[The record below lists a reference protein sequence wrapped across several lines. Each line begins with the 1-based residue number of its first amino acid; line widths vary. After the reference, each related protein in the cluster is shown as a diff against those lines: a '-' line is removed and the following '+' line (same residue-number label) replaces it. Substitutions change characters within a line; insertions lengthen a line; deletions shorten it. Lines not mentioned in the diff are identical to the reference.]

1 MVAGVQILLGHDH
14 RELLLLG
21 EGIDRGGV
29 LVAVKV
35 DGLRLLGEHHRH
47 IAEML
52 DRHVKAFRR
61 HTRNADAGRL
71 DGQNLGDVLAGEM
84 SGPCRTH
91 AVEQAY
97 VALVVQKRVHL
108 EHITRLHRSLALDSL
123 LKFLH

>member
-52 DRHVKAFRR
+52 GR

-97 VALVVQKRVHL
+97 VHL
-108 EHITRLHRSLALDSL
+108 EHIPRLHRSLALDSL

>member
-1 MVAGVQILLGHDH
+1 MTNRKA
-14 RELLLLG
+14 R
-21 EGIDRGGV
+21 
-29 LVAVKV
+29 
-35 DGLRLLGEHHRH
+35 RLL
-47 IAEML
+47 AEDL
-52 DRHVKAFRR
+52 DKIEDINIR
-61 HTRNADAGRL
+61 HTDSL
-71 DGQNLGDVLAGEM
+71 LEYPTLGDVLAGEM

>member
-52 DRHVKAFRR
+52 GR

-108 EHITRLHRSLALDSL
+108 KHITRLHRSLALDSL